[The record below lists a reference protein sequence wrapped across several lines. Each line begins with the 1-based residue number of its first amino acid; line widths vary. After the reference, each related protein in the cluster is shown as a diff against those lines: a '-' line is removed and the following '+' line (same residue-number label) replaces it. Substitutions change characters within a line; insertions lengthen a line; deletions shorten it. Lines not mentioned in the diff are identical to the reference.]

1 MNLEWLPLLYQGWS
15 FHKNEKH
22 EVLYTVHCLIIL
34 MHIMKNSVFSPALIS
49 EEVMYSSFKLNKEAD
64 LSFLLYVAM
73 LLNW

>member
-1 MNLEWLPLLYQGWS
+1 
-15 FHKNEKH
+15 
-22 EVLYTVHCLIIL
+22 